1 MRRKKRSHFPIFLFL
16 CLLCLLLLGI
26 RQRITAE
33 DPSFSLP
40 GILKQFSSAKD
51 KEIASSKGPL
61 TSEISADIPAESSST
76 ESTDISSTE
85 GALTPVDN
93 CYSYYYEQL
102 SDVQQSL
109 YHQLYACVSAR
120 KDSVSLN
127 TTDSDT
133 VHKVYHF
140 LLYDHPELFWC
151 VGSSQSQIYTD
162 RIEFMPEYSLS
173 LEEIASR
180 KSEIESQADVCL
192 SGISA
197 DAGDYEKVCYVYTWL
212 INTVDY
218 DENASD
224 NQNIYSSLVGHASVC
239 AGYAK
244 GMQYLLN
251 RLSIPCIYL
260 TGTLTK
266 GGSHAWNM
274 VCCNG
279 TWYQSD
285 VTFGDPVFA
294 NTEDLPKDNLSYA
307 YLCCTDAQIQGSH
320 IPDQEVSYPAC
331 TSMDLNYYV
340 QNGWF
345 VWSYDEKL
353 LKDQIITTL
362 KEGEHGFTLQCANS
376 EVYRQVCA
384 GLLDTIVPDVSQ
396 TYMELHGLK
405 QVNYKYS
412 KDTDMLIFSLYWI
425 THDLN

>member
-1 MRRKKRSHFPIFLFL
+1 MRRKKRSHFSFFLFL

-33 DPSFSLP
+33 DASFSLP
-40 GILKQFSSAKD
+40 GILKQFFSAKD
-51 KEIASSKGPL
+51 KEIASSEDSL
-61 TSEISADIPAESSST
+61 NSQISADVPAGSVSEESIVVSSS
-76 ESTDISSTE
+76 EKPL
-85 GALTPVDN
+85 APVDN
-93 CYSYYYEQL
+93 CYSYYYQQL
-102 SDVQQSL
+102 SETQQDL
-109 YHQLYACVSAR
+109 YHQIYACVSDR

-127 TTDSDT
+127 TTNSDT
-133 VHKVYHF
+133 VHKVYRF

-151 VGSSQSQIYTD
+151 VGSSQSQIYAD
-162 RIEFMPEYSLS
+162 KIEFMPEYSLS
-173 LEEIASR
+173 QEEITSR
-180 KSEIESQADVCL
+180 KSEIEVQADACL
-192 SGISA
+192 SGLSA
-197 DAGDYEKVCYVYTWL
+197 DVSDYEKVCYVYTWL

-218 DENASD
+218 DENSSD

-251 RLSIPCIYL
+251 RLSVPCIYL

-331 TSMDLNYYV
+331 ISMDLNYYV

-345 VWSYDEKL
+345 VWSYDEKA
-353 LKDQIITTL
+353 LKDQIITAL
-362 KEGEHGFTLQCANS
+362 KEGENGFTLQCANS

-384 GLLDTIVPDVSQ
+384 ALLDTIVPDASQ

-412 KDTDMLIFSLYWI
+412 KDADMLIFSLYWGS
-425 THDLN
+425 